1 MKDLKDLN
9 LLDRFLFAEA
19 MEDPQNMG
27 CIGNYSWKRCSF
39 EAPTP
44 DRKRSTDFTSVSF
57 C

>member
-9 LLDRFLFAEA
+9 LLDRFL
-19 MEDPQNMG
+19 
-27 CIGNYSWKRCSF
+27 WKRCSF